1 MDTLEKAE
9 LNTSI
14 RHIAKFLKSG
24 IPVYN
29 SEVLGTAG
37 RRARRLK
44 RSISCNF
51 SQSCYKICGYCGDNN
66 S

>member
-9 LNTSI
+9 LNASI

-24 IPVYN
+24 IPIYN
-29 SEVLGTAG
+29 SEVLDTAG
-37 RRARRLK
+37 RKTRRVK

-51 SQSCYKICGYCGDNN
+51 FQSCYKICGYCGDNN